1 MREGKQILSTIIG
14 IVASAALIAGSAC
27 LAFAQDANSPAL
39 SWTHPNFTSDASNLP
54 EPEVKTPLD
63 VAGCWSGDFE
73 DTKDGEGTGFLF
85 FVQDGKKLVSGTEAS
100 FTLSGLGTGGGPLTG
115 HVTNKSFVAHF
126 NEKACHVTVRGR
138 IVSGDLTGTYHIG
151 KKCLGK
157 TAFKGTFDYTFDAT
171 GDSCD

>member
-1 MREGKQILSTIIG
+1 M
-14 IVASAALIAGSAC
+14 VAGVAALAVMIAGSAC
-27 LAFAQDANSPAL
+27 LADAQESNSQTGG
-39 SWTHPNFTSDASNLP
+39 WTHPNFTSSPSSLP

-63 VAGCWSGDFE
+63 VAGCWSGDFD
-73 DTKDGEGTGFLF
+73 DTKAGEGTGYLF
-85 FVQDGKKLVSGTEAS
+85 FVQEGNKLVSGTEAS

-138 IVSGDLTGTYHIG
+138 IVSGDLAGTYNIG

-157 TAFKGTFDYTFDAT
+157 TAFKGTFDYTFDAS